1 MRAWKIVSLPW
12 AAMTPLWA
20 PSEPHYPTRFWAYCQ
35 GREIYHD
42 DSLDTDATNKNRMA
56 FRAASSSLQPMALLS
71 YVSGWSYCH
80 PFQGLIPSAISI
92 ADLNKF
98 RFKRGLRL
106 M

>member
-1 MRAWKIVSLPW
+1 MRAWKIVAFPG
-12 AAMTPLWA
+12 AAMRPPRA
-20 PSEPHYPTRFWAYCQ
+20 PSEPHYPTRFWGYCQ

-42 DSLDTDATNKNRMA
+42 DLLDTDATNKNRMA
-56 FRAASSSLQPMALLS
+56 FRAASSSLQPIGLLS
-71 YVSGWSYCH
+71 YVSDWNCCH